1 MGTIKYLKIEFI
13 TACLAFAM
21 MASILYVKP
30 IIGMADSGDF
40 GRIMAATGL
49 GWISEEPDQK
59 HFDYIIS
66 TYSISKF
73 KVPLS
78 NLEAYPS
85 SQVLLVKAAIFINKL
100 VRSKKF
106 FDIRVLSFLYVMI
119 LSISIFAIHKYS
131 NITSN
136 YVKYILS
143 ILMLIVFIDVG
154 YIAYFNSLYGEAT
167 SYVFL
172 FLVLASGLYIAN
184 HSNPSFFGLLIFLI
198 ALIIFSTAKAQN
210 IPLAFIFLIFLAK
223 IFFEKRDV
231 LWRTTIVV
239 LTFVMATS
247 SIAVHMFTPQVM
259 QDCHKY
265 QAIFYGIIRY
275 SPTPEKDLE
284 ELGIDPKFAVLK
296 GTNFFMTGLT
306 YDLRDPTFQWEIY
319 DKITHLKIL
328 TFYLKHPDRF
338 LEKLSIS
345 AENGFYIRPAY
356 LGNYERAPG
365 VKPLQMATMFS
376 LWSTFKANTLSHSLF
391 LVVSFFFLYFAVLTY
406 YYVIKWRRREK
417 TLFVDIF
424 MTLGLIGAVSFVV
437 PVLGDGEADHA
448 KHLFLFN
455 VAFDM
460 MVVASITWMFSILP
474 RWDRIQNFPKISG
487 RTSA

>member
-1 MGTIKYLKIEFI
+1 MSTVKYLKIEFI
-13 TACLAFAM
+13 TVCLAVVM
-21 MASILYVKP
+21 MASMLYVKP

-49 GWISEEPDQK
+49 GWISEEPDEK

-66 TYSISKF
+66 TYSLSKF
-73 KVPLS
+73 KVPWW
-78 NLEAYPS
+78 NPEAYAS
-85 SQVLLVKAAIFINKL
+85 SQVFLVKIAIFINKL
-100 VRSKKF
+100 VGFKRF

-119 LSISIFAIHKYS
+119 LSISIFTIHKYS
-131 NITSN
+131 NISSN

-143 ILMLIVFIDVG
+143 IVMLIVFIDVG

-184 HSNPSFFGLLIFLI
+184 HNNPSFLGLLIFLI
-198 ALIIFSTAKAQN
+198 ALIIFSTAKPQN
-210 IPLAFIFLIFLAK
+210 IPIAFIFIIFLTK
-223 IFFEKRDV
+223 LFFEKRDI
-231 LWRTTIVV
+231 LWRTTIVF

-247 SIAVHMFTPQVM
+247 SIAVLMFTPQVM
-259 QDCHKY
+259 QNCHKY

-306 YDLRDPTFQWEIY
+306 YDLRDPIFQEEIY
-319 DKITHLKIL
+319 DKITHWKIL
-328 TFYLKHPDRF
+328 SFYLKHPDRS
-338 LEKLSIS
+338 LEKLIIS

-365 VKPLQMATMFS
+365 VKPLQMATTFS
-376 LWSTFKANTLSHSLF
+376 LWSTFKANTLPHSLF
-391 LVVSFFFLYFAVLTY
+391 LVVSFFFVYFVVLAY

-460 MVVASITWMFSILP
+460 MMVASITWMSSILP
-474 RWDRIQNFPKISG
+474 RWGRIQNSPRIPN
-487 RTSA
+487 RTSS